1 MCNLPCCLVLNWPG
15 VDLLTFVYCLYYHRR
30 SQDRSVFLSPDRVAL
45 DEMPHMRNCTIGFC
59 THHYRIDIVNLTNC
73 CSATQIFVMVMPMR
87 CSQQKAAFWYW
98 LLTALRSRKCTL
110 LNKSRK
116 IFWEN
121 LSYRAT
127 DQILK
132 LLRQFLLLL
141 LHGYYLLKNIK
152 SIRKLVMFQDNK
164 WNSRSCFI
172 SKVGHSHLCKELKF
186 SVTGK

>member
-1 MCNLPCCLVLNWPG
+1 M
-15 VDLLTFVYCLYYHRR
+15 DLLTFVYCLYYHRR
-30 SQDRSVFLSPDRVAL
+30 SQDRSEFLSPVRVAL
-45 DEMPHMRNCTIGFC
+45 DEMPHMRTYTIRFC
-59 THHYRIDIVNLTNC
+59 SHHHRIDVVNHTNC

-87 CSQQKAAFWYW
+87 YSPQKAPFWYW
-98 LLTALRSRKCTL
+98 LLTALRSRKWTL

-121 LSYRAT
+121 VSYRAT
-127 DQILK
+127 YQILE